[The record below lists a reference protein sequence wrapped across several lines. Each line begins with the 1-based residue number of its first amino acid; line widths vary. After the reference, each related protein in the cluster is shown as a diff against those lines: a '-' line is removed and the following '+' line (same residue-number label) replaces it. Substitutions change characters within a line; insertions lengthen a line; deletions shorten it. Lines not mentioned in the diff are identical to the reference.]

1 MTHIRVIDTQGLKR
15 RKINYERELKQIEDD
30 IKKLNKGYIFVEN

>member
-15 RKINYERELKQIEDD
+15 RKLNYEHELKQIEDD